1 MKSYLLMAAPSDQ
14 KMEFKQYDSFLAILP
29 QGSQHPHTNQRL
41 AFQNGL
47 TSGLVRS
54 NGAVSVV
61 HGYLPALWS
70 PAQMVCGLLCFCSA
84 HCIFRAHYGFWP
96 DPCAGPET
104 TPKRFLFVI
113 DNTTL
118 AYYQCSSSNLD
129 QGTFKFSQCILTFS
143 MSIGTG
149 THRVEPFVIVIGR

>member
-70 PAQMVCGLLCFCSA
+70 PAQMVWACFVSVQPIAYLGLIMVSGPILVLARKLHQSA
-84 HCIFRAHYGFWP
+84 SC
-96 DPCAGPET
+96 
-104 TPKRFLFVI
+104 L
-113 DNTTL
+113 
-118 AYYQCSSSNLD
+118 
-129 QGTFKFSQCILTFS
+129 
-143 MSIGTG
+143 
-149 THRVEPFVIVIGR
+149 